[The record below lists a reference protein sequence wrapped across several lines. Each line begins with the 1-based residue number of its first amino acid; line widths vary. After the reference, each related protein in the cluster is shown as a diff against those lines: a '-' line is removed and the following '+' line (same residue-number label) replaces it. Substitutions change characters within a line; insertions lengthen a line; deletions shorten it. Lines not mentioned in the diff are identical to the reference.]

1 LIPTLIV
8 YVIFQNGIEKG
19 ITLGALKG

>member
-1 LIPTLIV
+1 MVPTLLV
-8 YVIFQNGIEKG
+8 YIFLQDRITKG